1 MSYLDSR
8 EGTRG
13 EVHQTIGKSKSST
26 VFRWSSPLTWVL
38 YGTVLGT
45 SAVILYAWGALV
57 DTTSFSPEAATQEA
71 ATQEAAPP
79 LKTLKLSPYIPV
91 IEI

>member
-1 MSYLDSR
+1 M
-8 EGTRG
+8 
-13 EVHQTIGKSKSST
+13 
-26 VFRWSSPLTWVL
+26 
-38 YGTVLGT
+38 
-45 SAVILYAWGALV
+45 GALV